1 MPKSTEM
8 MNEWTSLNLSN
19 FTTSVSTQ
27 NLLPEQ
33 SGGFDGSAEAEV
45 KQILKIGAVRRDGKE
60 VFKETRYT
68 NYNQIKVLNY

>member
-45 KQILKIGAVRRDGKE
+45 KQILKIGAVSRDAQGT
-60 VFKETRYT
+60 F
-68 NYNQIKVLNY
+68 